1 MKATVNGGNGAEYT
15 FNGTVYKPS
24 NYDSSN
30 PEYRIDLNP
39 VKANKTDRML
49 TLMYV
54 TDATNSAA
62 PVKAKEINTDTLAGA
77 EIFNRAI
84 LFAKEQGELTGT
96 HSFKL
101 SGDAECYIGGVKAGK
116 WQVTSGGKTETVT
129 VQNGEGLLTFTASAG
144 TVEVS
149 YVG

>member
-1 MKATVNGGNGAEYT
+1 MFASGDIDYVIIATPHRFHPLIAPGHEW
-15 FNGTVYKPS
+15 
-24 NYDSSN
+24 
-30 PEYRIDLNP
+30 LN
-39 VKANKTDRML
+39 
-49 TLMYV
+49 
-54 TDATNSAA
+54 
-62 PVKAKEINTDTLAGA
+62 
-77 EIFNRAI
+77 
-84 LFAKEQGELTGT
+84 ELTGT